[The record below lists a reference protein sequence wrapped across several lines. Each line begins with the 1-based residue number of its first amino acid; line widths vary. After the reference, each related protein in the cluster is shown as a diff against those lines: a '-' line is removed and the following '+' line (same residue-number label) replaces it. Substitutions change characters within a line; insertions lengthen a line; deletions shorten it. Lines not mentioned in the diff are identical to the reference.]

1 MTSDPESVTE
11 QGYALPGDGF
21 YLVMRNSD
29 EKQIKLFAFQ
39 TTILIQDWPPQPV
52 RRSTTSTLS
61 GRARDQVRTVA
72 APIDE
77 RRAKNLPAM
86 DSQPFD

>member
-1 MTSDPESVTE
+1 
-11 QGYALPGDGF
+11 
-21 YLVMRNSD
+21 MRISD

-39 TTILIQDWPPQPV
+39 ITIFIKAYPTQPAQ
-52 RRSTTSTLS
+52 RSTTSILA

-77 RRAKNLPAM
+77 RRAMNLSAT